1 MDIYGIIGWPVSHS
15 LSPAMHNTAFSTL
28 GIKAVY
34 GLLPVEPKRL
44 EAAIEGLRA
53 LGIKGVS
60 VTVPHKER
68 VMKYLDEVDE
78 IAQEIGAV
86 NTILNKEGLLRGTN
100 TDWLGAKRALEEVI
114 GLDGKEAVVVGAG
127 GSARAI
133 VYALVQSKAK
143 VTIYNRTLSKAEALA
158 EEFGAEARPL
168 EELNQA
174 KGNILVQTTS
184 VGLGEDRSLVP
195 KEILPRFE
203 VVMDLVYVPLETKLL
218 RQAKEAG
225 CKVIHGL
232 KMLVYQGVEQF
243 RLWTGQEPPV
253 NLMEE
258 AALKALGFGERDGDT
273 GD

>member
-15 LSPAMHNTAFSTL
+15 LSPAMHNTAFSAL

-34 GLLPVEPKRL
+34 GLLPVRPERL

-68 VMKYLDEVDE
+68 VIKYLDEVDE

-86 NTILNKEGLLRGTN
+86 NTIINKEGLLCGTN
-100 TDWLGAKRALEEVI
+100 TDWLGAKRALEEVTN
-114 GLDGKEAVVVGAG
+114 LCEKEVVVVGAG

-133 VYALVQSKAK
+133 VYALVKSKAK
-143 VTIYNRTLSKAEALA
+143 VIIYNRTFSKAKALA
-158 EEFGAEARPL
+158 EEFGAQARAL
-168 EELNQA
+168 EELNRA
-174 KGNILVQTTS
+174 KGDILVQTTS
-184 VGLGEDRSLVP
+184 VGLGEDQTLVP
-195 KEILPRFE
+195 EEILSRFE
-203 VVMDLVYVPLETKLL
+203 AVMDIVYVPLETKLL

-232 KMLVYQGVEQF
+232 KMLVYQGMEQF
-243 RLWTGQEPPV
+243 RLWTGQEPPM

-258 AALKALGFGERDGDT
+258 AALKALGFGEKDGDT
-273 GD
+273 RD

>member
-15 LSPAMHNTAFSTL
+15 LSPAMHNTAFSAL

-34 GLLPVEPKRL
+34 GLLPVEPERL

-53 LGIKGVS
+53 LGIRGVS

-86 NTILNKEGLLRGTN
+86 NTIINKEGLLRGTN
-100 TDWLGAKRALEEVI
+100 TDWLGAQRALEEVTD
-114 GLDGKEAVVVGAG
+114 LCGKEVVVVGAG

-133 VYALVQSKAK
+133 VYALAKSKAK

-158 EEFGAEARPL
+158 EEFGAQARPIG
-168 EELNQA
+168 ELDQA
-174 KGNILVQTTS
+174 KGDILVQTTS

-195 KEILPRFE
+195 KEILSRFE
-203 VVMDLVYVPLETKLL
+203 VVMDIVYVPLETKLL

-225 CKVIHGL
+225 CKVINGL
-232 KMLVYQGVEQF
+232 KMLVYQGAEQF

-253 NLMEE
+253 NFMEE

-273 GD
+273 RD